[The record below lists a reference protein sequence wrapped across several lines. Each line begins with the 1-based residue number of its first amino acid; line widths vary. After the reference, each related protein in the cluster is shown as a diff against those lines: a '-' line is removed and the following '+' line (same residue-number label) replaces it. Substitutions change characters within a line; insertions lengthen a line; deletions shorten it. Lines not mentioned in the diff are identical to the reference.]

1 MDSNK
6 ESEEKGRG
14 RSWEGINRTEEE
26 KWREIENE
34 VESEIRRAR
43 ERKEWKLNL
52 EQN

>member
-43 ERKEWKLNL
+43 ERKEWKLG
-52 EQN
+52 QN